1 MPIHRGC
8 DSNGCFYQWGSQK
21 KYYYR
26 SGDAYSRAEAK
37 KLAIRQ
43 MVAIMFHRPPQ

>member
-1 MPIHRGC
+1 MPIHRGR
-8 DSNGCFYQWGSQK
+8 DSNGCFYQWGNQK

-26 SGDAYSRAEAK
+26 CGDATSRTDAK

-43 MVAIMFHRPPQ
+43 MVAIIYSTNR